1 MATGAFNTIKA
12 GFAAGREIESMA
24 GDLGRWMGA
33 VSDIKKAEEYNKK
46 PPLFKKLFQAGSVEE
61 EAMQIFMAKKKAE
74 DMRAELKQI
83 ISFTRGPSAWE
94 ELLKTEGDIRKKR
107 QKAIYDQEERR
118 RKLLEGIAI
127 ALGIVVVGGLAIF
140 IVVLAAK
147 ARGVMQLKY
156 VYKDYVFVNDNNK
169 GVLYKAGKLLFMGNS
184 WSAIQLFLSSTESAP
199 EVVNMFRAQLE
210 QREVIK
216 LRTEAKKPKEPPTPI
231 QEEKKPAIRRPGRND
246 RRLVR

>member
-61 EAMQIFMAKKKAE
+61 EAMAIFMAKKKAE
-74 DMRAELKQI
+74 DMRSELKQI

-118 RKLLEGIAI
+118 RKVLEAVMI
-127 ALGIVVVGGLAIF
+127 VGGIIAVGSFLIF
-140 IVVLAAK
+140 IIVLAAK
-147 ARGVMQLKY
+147 ARGVL
-156 VYKDYVFVNDNNK
+156 
-169 GVLYKAGKLLFMGNS
+169 
-184 WSAIQLFLSSTESAP
+184 
-199 EVVNMFRAQLE
+199 
-210 QREVIK
+210 
-216 LRTEAKKPKEPPTPI
+216 
-231 QEEKKPAIRRPGRND
+231 
-246 RRLVR
+246 

>member
-1 MATGAFNTIKA
+1 MIDPISAVAMATGAFNTIKA

-46 PPLFKKLFQAGSVEE
+46 PPIFKKLFQAGSVEE

-74 DMRAELKQI
+74 DMRAELKQL

-118 RKLLEGIAI
+118 RKVLEAVMIVAGII
-127 ALGIVVVGGLAIF
+127 AVGSFLIF
-140 IVVLAAK
+140 IIVLAAK
-147 ARGVMQLKY
+147 ARGVM
-156 VYKDYVFVNDNNK
+156 
-169 GVLYKAGKLLFMGNS
+169 
-184 WSAIQLFLSSTESAP
+184 
-199 EVVNMFRAQLE
+199 
-210 QREVIK
+210 
-216 LRTEAKKPKEPPTPI
+216 
-231 QEEKKPAIRRPGRND
+231 
-246 RRLVR
+246 